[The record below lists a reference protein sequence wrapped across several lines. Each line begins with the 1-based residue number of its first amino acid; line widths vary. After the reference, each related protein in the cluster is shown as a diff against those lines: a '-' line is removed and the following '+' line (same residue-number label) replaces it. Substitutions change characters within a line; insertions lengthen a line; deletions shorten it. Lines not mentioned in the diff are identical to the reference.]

1 MVLEAESDKIPFFKQ
16 YFSVVILAANIL
28 VFIWQLLDPAGQM
41 HIEYAFVP
49 AEFFAGQK
57 LWTLL
62 TSMFMHAD
70 IVHITMNM
78 WFFIVITDNCEHAMG
93 HIYYLIV
100 YLLSGLFGSL
110 LHALSTIIITGDII
124 PGINLSD
131 IPSLGAS
138 GAIFGLMGVYLVL
151 YPKNK
156 FYLPSATGMSMRK
169 VNAGYFILTY
179 FIAEMTYAIA
189 SLYNPFGM
197 GSTAHFAHVG
207 GFIVGVIGAGIFKAV
222 KGSSYMKKKP

>member
-16 YFSVVILAANIL
+16 YFSVLILLANII
-28 VFIWQLLDPAGQM
+28 VFIWQLLDPARQM

-49 AEFFAGQK
+49 TEFFAGQK

-62 TSMFMHAD
+62 TSMFMHGD
-70 IVHITMNM
+70 IVHIIMNM

-100 YLLSGLFGSL
+100 YLLSGLCGSL
-110 LHALSTIIITGDII
+110 LHALSTVII
-124 PGINLSD
+124 PGEIIPGVTLSD

-138 GAIFGLMGVYLVL
+138 GAIFGLMGVYLIL
-151 YPKNK
+151 YSKNK
-156 FYLPSATGMSMRK
+156 FYLPSTSGTSMRK
-169 VNAGYFILTY
+169 VSAGYFILTY
-179 FIAEMTYAIA
+179 FIAELSYAIY
-189 SLYNPFGM
+189 SLYNPFGDP
-197 GSTAHFAHVG
+197 TAHFAHIG
-207 GFIVGVIGAGIFKAV
+207 GFVFGVIAAGIFKAV